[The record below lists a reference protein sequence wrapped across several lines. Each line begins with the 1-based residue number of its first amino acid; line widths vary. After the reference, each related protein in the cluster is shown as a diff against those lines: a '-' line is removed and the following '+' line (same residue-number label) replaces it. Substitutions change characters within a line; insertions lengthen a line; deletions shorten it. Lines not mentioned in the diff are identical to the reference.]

1 MLIFIDNP
9 NLTLTLL
16 ILTLTLSTYV
26 PSDGWIFP
34 L

>member
-1 MLIFIDNP
+1 VLIFIDNP